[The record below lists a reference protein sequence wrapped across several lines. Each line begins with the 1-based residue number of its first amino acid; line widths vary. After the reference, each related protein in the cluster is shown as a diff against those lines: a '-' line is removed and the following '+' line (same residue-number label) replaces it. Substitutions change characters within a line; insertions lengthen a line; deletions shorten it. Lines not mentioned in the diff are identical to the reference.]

1 MKHPEADSHRRYEL
15 DPEAEFDRQLRQALQ
30 PPHPSLGLAARIA
43 RKAVSQPP
51 EPAAHAV
58 RWGGSPRW
66 RMAWVALGL
75 LIIGLGAGLWQHHV
89 RRLAQ
94 ERQAL
99 QEANYALRFTRKQM
113 RSILLEAVPH
123 IRLNSQL

>member
-15 DPEAEFDRQLRQALQ
+15 DPEAEFDRQLRQALK

-43 RKAVSQPP
+43 RKAVTLPP
-51 EPAAHAV
+51 EPAAHVV
-58 RWGGSPRW
+58 RWGWPPRW
-66 RMAWVALGL
+66 RMAWAALGL
-75 LIIGLGAGLWQHHV
+75 LIIGLGAGYWQLHL
-89 RRLAQ
+89 RRLAR

-99 QEANYALRFTRKQM
+99 HEANYALRFTRKQM
-113 RSILLEAVPH
+113 RSILLEAVPR